1 MNNPVKRKRGR
12 PFGSK
17 VAPGKKDGRPAFIPT
32 EDQKFLVTMMS
43 STVVPHERQAK
54 ALGVNSKTLRKSISR
69 KNFKSVG
76 IGLMLKLQERCISE
90 HQMETFQRRFFILKR
105 KPGGEKR
112 NGLNLPEQKAKIL
125 LLIQSDI
132 KDWRLFCN
140 LNLSCLTTQPRDIA
154 VH

>member
-17 VAPGKKDGRPAFIPT
+17 VASGKKDGRPSFIPT

-43 STVVPHERQAK
+43 STGVPHERQAK

-76 IGLMLKLQERCISE
+76 HLVCS
-90 HQMETFQRRFFILKR
+90 
-105 KPGGEKR
+105 PGS
-112 NGLNLPEQKAKIL
+112 IL
-125 LLIQSDI
+125 LRI
-132 KDWRLFCN
+132 K
-140 LNLSCLTTQPRDIA
+140 
-154 VH
+154 